1 LLEIEAKPEEIL
13 AAVLKEWYWKEFSTT
28 HYSDLKQENFSS
40 DNSWWND
47 RRWSRN
53 FAAAE
58 NGQKRLFVAKW
69 KLDWLNPWSLIQF
82 IENETKQKLGDV
94 WNIDILR
101 EFSFINLNDSD
112 SDMVLRYFKS
122 ENPRKP
128 LIVQAK
134 EKSWWNSFSGWRS
147 WNSRWPR
154 SFGWRGGWF
163 RWLNRWG
170 SSRWWYR
177 K

>member
-1 LLEIEAKPEEIL
+1 
-13 AAVLKEWYWKEFSTT
+13 
-28 HYSDLKQENFSS
+28 
-40 DNSWWND
+40 
-47 RRWSRN
+47 
-53 FAAAE
+53 
-58 NGQKRLFVAKW
+58 
-69 KLDWLNPWSLIQF
+69 
-82 IENETKQKLGDV
+82 
-94 WNIDILR
+94 
-101 EFSFINLNDSD
+101 
-112 SDMVLRYFKS
+112 MVLRYFKS

-163 RWLNRWG
+163 RWWNRWG